1 MDEAPGTAER
11 RVRIGNRLGLHA
23 RAAAKLVHLANRY
36 LAEIRIEKDGLEV
49 NAKSIMG
56 VLMLAANRDSE
67 VIVRAQGPDAAE
79 AVEAIRELIDGF
91 FGEEE

>member
-1 MDEAPGTAER
+1 MDDAPRAVER
-11 RVRIGNRLGLHA
+11 RFRIVNRLGLHA

-36 LAEIRIEKDGLEV
+36 GAEVRIEKDGLEV

-67 VIVRAQGPDAAE
+67 VILRAEGADAPE
-79 AVEAIRELIDGF
+79 AVEAIGELIDGF